1 MTDGHFQVN
10 CRKAGAG
17 QAGQTP
23 LHVLI
28 STWRSPKA
36 GDTETEEDKT
46 RKARWWGCFDALL
59 SHPQIDLNAEDNNET
74 TPLELAVRKRFRLL
88 AEKLL
93 NAGAAI
99 NTNVREVMEVR
110 KICSSGR
117 ILKFK
122 YNLTL

>member
-1 MTDGHFQVN
+1 M
-10 CRKAGAG
+10 
-17 QAGQTP
+17 
-23 LHVLI
+23 I
-28 STWRSPKA
+28 STWRSPQA
-36 GDTETEEDKT
+36 GDTETEEVKT
-46 RKARWWGCFDALL
+46 RKDRWWDCLDALL

-110 KICSSGR
+110 TICSSKR
-117 ILKFK
+117 MLKLK
-122 YNLTL
+122 